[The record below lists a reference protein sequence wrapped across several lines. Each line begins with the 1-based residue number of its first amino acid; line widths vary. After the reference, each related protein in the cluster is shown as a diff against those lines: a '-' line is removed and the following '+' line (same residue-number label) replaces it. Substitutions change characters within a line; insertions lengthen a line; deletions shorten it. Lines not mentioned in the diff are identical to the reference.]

1 MKFYF
6 SLKKYIE
13 LIIFFKNLDYK
24 FKLFQDN
31 IRPSKNIILRHDVDI
46 DIDSALLIAKIEK
59 GMRVKSTF
67 FFLIS
72 SNLYNVLTYE
82 NQKKITEI
90 KNMGHEIGLH
100 FDFSI
105 YQELDKNLINEK
117 IVLQK
122 NILENIIR
130 KKIKTIS
137 IHRPGN
143 IINLNK
149 YKINSLINVY
159 SKKFTKKIN
168 YFSDS
173 KGNWKYGYPPNL
185 KIFNK
190 EKQSIQLLTHP
201 IWWNSKKNLTN
212 NSNATQLKF
221 VLEKL
226 FKKNFK
232 YLSSYK
238 KFK

>member
-1 MKFYF
+1 MRFYF

-13 LIIFFKNLDYK
+13 LIFFFKKLDYK
-24 FKLFQDN
+24 FKLFHDD
-31 IRPSKNIILRHDVDI
+31 IKPSKNIILRHDVDI

-59 GMRVKSTF
+59 KMSIKSTF

-72 SNLYNVLTYE
+72 SNLYNVLTHE
-82 NQKKITEI
+82 NQKKILEI

-105 YQELDKNLINEK
+105 YQELDKHLINEK
-117 IVLQK
+117 ISLQK

-143 IINLNK
+143 IGNLKK

-173 KGNWKYGYPPNL
+173 KGYWKYGYPPAL
-185 KIFNK
+185 KIFSK
-190 EKQSIQLLTHP
+190 DKQSIQLLTHP
-201 IWWNSKKNLTN
+201 VWWNSKKNLTN
-212 NSNATQLKF
+212 KSNATQLKS

-226 FKKNFK
+226 YKKNFI
-232 YLSSYK
+232 YLNSYK
-238 KFK
+238 KFR